1 MSEYQDGV
9 AGRASVLPPEHRKAS
24 RPLRYSGWIGRA
36 VNSGLY
42 ASTLGRF
49 WDSGKLPFAIMAGVV
64 LLWIGVLHA
73 GPIVQMANISFMTR
87 YPSDAGTEY
96 TLAHYAM
103 FFADSLYWMPLI
115 RSLLISAVVTFST
128 LVIVYPVAYYVAKVV
143 KPSNR
148 MRALLLLLLPFWAGE
163 LIRTFS
169 VIMLLAN
176 RGAVN
181 VLLRELGLIDTPIP
195 MLYTTFSLSF
205 GIVYLLALFML
216 LPLYSAIERIPV
228 NLIEAAADLG
238 AGPLKRFWRVVLP
251 LSKDG
256 IVSGCA
262 LVYLSSIGVYTAPLL
277 LGGPSAT
284 IFPEVV
290 SALFHTSNESWP
302 AGAAFAVILL
312 VASLTTVGLFMRI
325 VGGRAIKML

>member
-1 MSEYQDGV
+1 MSHDRS
-9 AGRASVLPPEHRKAS
+9 ADALRTIASPPQHHETR
-24 RPLRYSGWIGRA
+24 RYSGWIGRV
-36 VNSGLY
+36 VNSRLY
-42 ASTLGRF
+42 AATLGRF
-49 WDSGKLPFAIMAGVV
+49 WGSRTIPFAVMAGVA
-64 LLWIGVLHA
+64 LAWIGALHA
-73 GPIVQMANISFMTR
+73 GPLLQMLNISFMQQ
-87 YPSDAGTEY
+87 YPHQGDPQY
-96 TLAHYAM
+96 TLANYSM
-103 FFADSLYWMPLI
+103 FFADSLYFMPFI
-115 RSLLISAVVTFST
+115 RSLLISAVVTLST
-128 LVIVYPVAYYVAKVV
+128 LVIVYPIAYYVAKVV
-143 KPSNR
+143 RPQNR
-148 MRALLLLLLPFWAGE
+148 VRALLLLLIPFWAGE

-176 RGAVN
+176 RGAIN

-228 NLIEAAADLG
+228 NVIDAAADLG
-238 AGPLKRFWRVVLP
+238 ANPLQRFWRVILP
-251 LSKDG
+251 LSRDG

-262 LVYLSSIGVYTAPLL
+262 LVYLSAIGAYTAPLL

-302 AGAAFAVILL
+302 AGAAFAVLML
-312 VASLTTVGLFMRI
+312 VGSLTIVGIFMRLA
-325 VGGRAIKML
+325 GGRAIRMM

>member
-1 MSEYQDGV
+1 MASMTPDDQNT
-9 AGRASVLPPEHRKAS
+9 RASE
-24 RPLRYSGWIGRA
+24 RYSGWIGRV
-36 VNSGLY
+36 VNSGAY
-42 ASTLGRF
+42 VATLGRF
-49 WDSGKLPFAIMAGVV
+49 WDTRYIPFGIMASVA
-64 LLWIGVLHA
+64 LAWISVLHT
-73 GPIVQMANISFMTR
+73 GPLLQMLNISFMEQ
-87 YPSDAGTEY
+87 YPHQGDPQY
-96 TLAHYAM
+96 TLKNYGM
-103 FFADSLYWMPLI
+103 FFADRLYFMPYI
-115 RSLLISAVVTFST
+115 RSLIISAVVTFST
-128 LVIVYPVAYYVAKVV
+128 LVIVYPIAYYVAKVIRP
-143 KPSNR
+143 KNR
-148 MRALLLLLLPFWAGE
+148 MRALLLLLIPFWAGE

-176 RGAVN
+176 RGAIN

-228 NLIEAAADLG
+228 NVIDAAADLG
-238 AGPLKRFWRVVLP
+238 ANPLQRFWRVILP

-262 LVYLSSIGVYTAPLL
+262 LVYLSAIGAYTAPLL

-302 AGAAFAVILL
+302 AGAAFAVLML
-312 VASLTTVGLFMRI
+312 VGSLTTVGIFMRLA
-325 VGGRAIKML
+325 GGRAIRMM